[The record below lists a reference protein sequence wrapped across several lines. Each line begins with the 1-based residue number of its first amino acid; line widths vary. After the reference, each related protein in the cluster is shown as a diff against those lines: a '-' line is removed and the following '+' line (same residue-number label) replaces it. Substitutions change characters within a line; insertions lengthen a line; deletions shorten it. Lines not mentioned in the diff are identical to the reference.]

1 MDTTLDYKRIVRNL
15 VEEIGKLTSPSLKG
29 IDTEIIIDEEK
40 GHYLLFSVG
49 WSNQRWHYGSFVHID
64 IKEDGKVWLQHDGTD
79 LSLAYELV
87 KRGIPKENIVLGYKS
102 PIEREWVGEF
112 ALS

>member
-1 MDTTLDYKRIVRNL
+1 MDKVTQYKQIVRKL
-15 VEEIGKLTSPSLKG
+15 VEEIGGIADPFLKG
-29 IDTEIIIDEEK
+29 VDTEIIIDDEK

-49 WSNQRWHYGSFVHID
+49 WHNKDWHYGSFVHID
-64 IKEDGKVWLQHDGTD
+64 VKPEGKVWLQHDGTD
-79 LSLAYELV
+79 LSLAYELFN
-87 KRGIPKENIVLGYKS
+87 RGIPKEDIVLGFKS